1 MKKKLRKG
9 HNQSEVIRTTNI
21 LNELSKEDIKNI
33 ISKFI
38 NGGRSIRDT
47 FKFEK
52 DQQGNKFMLSKNKE
66 GQTIKIPIEL
76 VKESV
81 KNISV

>member
-1 MKKKLRKG
+1 M
-9 HNQSEVIRTTNI
+9 T
-21 LNELSKEDIKNI
+21 
-33 ISKFI
+33 
-38 NGGRSIRDT
+38 GGRSLKDT

-52 DQQGNKFMLSKNKE
+52 DQQGNKFMLTKNAE

-81 KNISV
+81 KNISVQEII